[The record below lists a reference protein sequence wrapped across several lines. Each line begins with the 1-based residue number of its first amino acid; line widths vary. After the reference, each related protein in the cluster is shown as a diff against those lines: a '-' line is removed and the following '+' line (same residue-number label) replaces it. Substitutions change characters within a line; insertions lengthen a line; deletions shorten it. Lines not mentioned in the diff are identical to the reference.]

1 MLRMALRWNL
11 GRVKLAQVLKT
22 LHKQQQHWCE
32 RERERER
39 EKRDTSFN
47 ELTNVAKTKLNFQDV
62 KIS

>member
-22 LHKQQQHWCE
+22 LHKQQQHWCVRE

-39 EKRDTSFN
+39 ERRGIQV
-47 ELTNVAKTKLNFQDV
+47 LTN
-62 KIS
+62 